1 MKNNTENT
9 SLAKKTKNTSLSL
22 SSTDPY
28 LDMIKNYINVNKI
41 DKNILAEILGVPS
54 EIMVIR
60 KLYKHLYYSVLVSKI
75 LSHKKMVLMRVR
87 GSIHQSKMSKAE
99 KVFCYTLLNIIL
111 GDS

>member
-1 MKNNTENT
+1 MNIKSENT
-9 SLAKKTKNTSLSL
+9 SVTH
-22 SSTDPY
+22 SSKHED
-28 LDMIKNYINVNKI
+28 LNILKSFIDIKQI
-41 DKNILAEILGVPS
+41 DKDILAEIFGAPS